1 MRRMLQ
7 ISVYAGV
14 ALLAAQLSAGGFFVE
29 LGNPAA
35 NPEAEAKGAV
45 LVARIS
51 GCHDPAKAT
60 ITGVAEGRVD
70 GRGQSVPLAL
80 IPLSQPGTYAV
91 TKQWPAEGVWAVKL
105 IAQTDGLTTSAIVR
119 MTADG
124 FDRASAKYFR
134 RAPENEE
141 VRTLLA
147 AR

>member
-1 MRRMLQ
+1 MRRTLR
-7 ISVYAGV
+7 ISICTGA
-14 ALLAAQLSAGGFFVE
+14 ALLAARLFAGGFFVE

-35 NPEAEAKGAV
+35 NPEAKAKSAM

-51 GCHDPAKAT
+51 GCQDPAKAT
-60 ITGVAEGRVD
+60 ITGVAEGMVN
-70 GRGQSVPLAL
+70 GRGQSVPLTL

-91 TKQWPAEGVWAVKL
+91 TKQWPAQGVWAVKL
-105 IAQTDGLTTSAIVR
+105 IAQIKGLTTSAMVR

-124 FDRASAKYFR
+124 FDRASARYFR

-147 AR
+147 GR